1 MLNINIWLQQSREV
15 RQKMA
20 SEFNIPRSSG
30 VIVDG
35 QRVTCDGHT
44 VQDLS
49 TLTVETLR
57 NYTGLETN
65 DFYEQFFKAVEM
77 VKFDL
82 ITPPVAQIEPITA
95 NVSDTPTVEI
105 DATIPIVPVDK
116 MYNPKVIV
124 ENAPKKFCEHCT
136 SKGGR
141 HLKTCKKS
149 K

>member
-1 MLNINIWLQQSREV
+1 
-15 RQKMA
+15 MA

-44 VQDLS
+44 IQDLS
-49 TLTVETLR
+49 TLTVETLK

-82 ITPPVAQIEPITA
+82 ITPPMPQIEPITA
-95 NVSDTPTVEI
+95 ITSEAMTVSTEVITPIE
-105 DATIPIVPVDK
+105 K

-124 ENAPKKFCEHCT
+124 ENAPKKFCEHCD
-136 SKGGR
+136 SKGVR
-141 HLKTCKKS
+141 HKKNCIKS